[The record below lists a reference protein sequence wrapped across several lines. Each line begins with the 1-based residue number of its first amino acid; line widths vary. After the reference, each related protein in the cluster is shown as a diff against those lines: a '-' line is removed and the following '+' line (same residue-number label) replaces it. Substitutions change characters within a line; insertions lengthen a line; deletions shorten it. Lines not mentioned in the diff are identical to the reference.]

1 MASTVERAPVARKRK
16 TGVSAVAESAEAVK
30 RRHARHLRNEI
41 LGLVAFG
48 LALLFVYF
56 TRHYAS

>member
-1 MASTVERAPVARKRK
+1 MASIVEPAPVARKRK
-16 TGVSAVAESAEAVK
+16 TGVSAIPESAEAAK

-48 LALLFVYF
+48 LVLLFVYF